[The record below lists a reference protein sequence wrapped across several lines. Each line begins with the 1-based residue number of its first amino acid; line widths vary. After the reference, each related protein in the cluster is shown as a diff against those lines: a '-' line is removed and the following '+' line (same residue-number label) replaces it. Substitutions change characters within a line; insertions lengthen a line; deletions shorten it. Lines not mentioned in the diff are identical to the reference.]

1 MDSSL
6 PRKVVGMSNAD
17 YHAQNDFD
25 SRSFIWSVHR
35 YGGAA
40 QKFMDDGHS
49 LFAGNN
55 ATSLGSDFD
64 ELMMKVCEG
73 LDVDAILAVAPDS
86 VLAKD
91 GRRVGT
97 AYRDWQEQ
105 VAAAGQIPCNEEYR
119 FKLAT
124 MAENLLACPA
134 ARKCVEETTETQV
147 SVFFETNGH
156 PVRVRPDGCTPTY
169 WWDLKTT
176 SANWDVL
183 YRSIFDYGYA
193 MQEALYVRGAMAVGL
208 DWHRMPFV
216 FVHSVPP
223 FDCHTFWLPLDV
235 VEEAGKQ
242 LDRTLEL
249 IRLRRLTGEYMPADH
264 GEITELSI
272 PQWARKQEEE
282 VVL

>member
-1 MDSSL
+1 MDSL
-6 PRKVVGMSNAD
+6 PRKVVGMSNSD
-17 YHAQNDFD
+17 YHSQNDFD
-25 SRSFIWSVHR
+25 SRSFIWSVYR

-40 QKFMDDGHS
+40 QKHMDEGHS
-49 LFAGNN
+49 LFSGNS

-64 ELMMKVCEG
+64 TLVMGLCEG
-73 LDVDAILAVAPDS
+73 NNTEGMLAVAPES
-86 VLAKD
+86 VLGKD
-91 GRRVGT
+91 GRRAGN
-97 AYRDWQEQ
+97 AYKEWEADALKQ
-105 VAAAGQIPCNEEYR
+105 GKIPCNEEYR
-119 FKLAT
+119 FKLVA
-124 MAENLLACPA
+124 MAESLLGCPPA
-134 ARKCVEETTETQV
+134 LRCVEETTETQV

-156 PVRVRPDGCTPTY
+156 PVRVRPDGCTPGY

-176 SANWDVL
+176 SSSWDQL

-193 MQEALYVRGAMAVGL
+193 MQEALYVRGAMALGL

-216 FVHSVPP
+216 FVRSVPP
-223 FDCHTFWLPLDV
+223 FDCHTFWLPMDV

-264 GEITELSI
+264 GEITELLI

>member
-1 MDSSL
+1 MDSL
-6 PRKVVGMSNAD
+6 PKKVVGMSNSD

-25 SRSFIWSVHR
+25 SRSFIWSVYRH
-35 YGGAA
+35 GGAA
-40 QKFMDDGHS
+40 QRHMDDGHS
-49 LFAGNN
+49 LFSGNS

-64 ELMMKVCEG
+64 TLVMGLCEG
-73 LDVDAILAVAPDS
+73 RDIEAMIAVAPES
-86 VLAKD
+86 VLGKD
-91 GRRVGT
+91 GRRAGN
-97 AYRDWQEQ
+97 AYKEWEADALKQGR
-105 VAAAGQIPCNEEYR
+105 IPCNEEYR
-119 FKLAT
+119 FKLTT
-124 MAENLLACPA
+124 MAENLLSCPP
-134 ARKCVEETTETQV
+134 ARDCVEETNETQV

-156 PVRVRPDGCTPTY
+156 RVRVRPDGCTPRY

-176 SANWDVL
+176 SSSWDQL
-183 YRSIFDYGYA
+183 YRSIFEYGYA

-216 FVHSVPP
+216 FVRSVPP
-223 FDCHTFWLPLDV
+223 FDCHTFWLPQDV

-249 IRLRRLTGEYMPADH
+249 IRLRRQTGEYMPADH
-264 GEITELSI
+264 GEITELLI

>member
-1 MDSSL
+1 MDSL
-6 PRKVVGMSNAD
+6 PKKVVGMSNSD

-25 SRSFIWSVHR
+25 SRSFIWSVYRH
-35 YGGAA
+35 GGAA
-40 QKFMDDGHS
+40 QRHMDDGHS
-49 LFAGNN
+49 LFSGNS

-64 ELMMKVCEG
+64 TLVMGLCEG
-73 LDVDAILAVAPDS
+73 RDIEAMIAVAPES
-86 VLAKD
+86 VLGKD
-91 GRRVGT
+91 GRRAGN
-97 AYRDWQEQ
+97 AYKEWEADALKQGR
-105 VAAAGQIPCNEEYR
+105 IPCNEEYR
-119 FKLAT
+119 FKLTT
-124 MAENLLACPA
+124 MAENLLSCPP
-134 ARKCVEETTETQV
+134 ARDCVEETNETQV

-156 PVRVRPDGCTPTY
+156 RVRVRPDGCTPRY

-176 SANWDVL
+176 SSSWDQL
-183 YRSIFDYGYA
+183 YRSIFEYGYA

-216 FVHSVPP
+216 FVRSVPP
-223 FDCHTFWLPLDV
+223 FDCHTFWLPQDV

-264 GEITELSI
+264 GEITELLI

>member
-1 MDSSL
+1 MDSL
-6 PRKVVGMSNAD
+6 PKKVVGMSNSD
-17 YHAQNDFD
+17 YHSQNDFD
-25 SRSFIWSVHR
+25 SRSFVWSVYR

-40 QKFMDDGHS
+40 QKHMDEGHS
-49 LFAGNN
+49 LFSGNS

-64 ELMMKVCEG
+64 TLVMGLCEG
-73 LDVDAILAVAPDS
+73 HDVEGMLAVAPES
-86 VLAKD
+86 VLGKD
-91 GRRVGT
+91 GRRAGN
-97 AYRDWQEQ
+97 AYKEWEADALKQ
-105 VAAAGQIPCNEEYR
+105 GKIPCNEEYR

-124 MAENLLACPA
+124 MAESLLGCPP

-147 SVFFETNGH
+147 SLFFETNGH
-156 PVRVRPDGCTPTY
+156 PVRVRPDGCTPGY

-176 SANWDVL
+176 SSSWDQL

-193 MQEALYVRGAMAVGL
+193 MQEALYVRGAMALGL

-216 FVHSVPP
+216 FVRSVPP
-223 FDCHTFWLPLDV
+223 FDCHTFWLPMDV

>member
-1 MDSSL
+1 MDSL
-6 PRKVVGMSNAD
+6 PKKVVGMSNSD
-17 YHAQNDFD
+17 YFSQNDFD
-25 SRSFIWSVHR
+25 SRSFIWSVYR

-40 QKFMDDGHS
+40 QRHMDEGHS
-49 LFAGNN
+49 LFSGNS

-64 ELMMKVCEG
+64 TLVMGLCEG
-73 LDVDAILAVAPDS
+73 RDIEQMIAVAPES
-86 VLAKD
+86 VLGKD
-91 GRRVGT
+91 GRRAGN
-97 AYRDWQEQ
+97 AYKEWEADALKQGR
-105 VAAAGQIPCNEEYR
+105 IPCNEEYR
-119 FKLAT
+119 FKLTT
-124 MAENLLACPA
+124 MAENLLSCPP
-134 ARKCVEETTETQV
+134 ARDCVEETNETQV

-156 PVRVRPDGCTPTY
+156 RVRVRPDGCTPRY

-176 SANWDVL
+176 SSSWDQL
-183 YRSIFDYGYA
+183 YRSIFEYGYA

-216 FVHSVPP
+216 FVRSVPP
-223 FDCHTFWLPLDV
+223 FDCHTFWLPQDV